1 MVNSISLSVE
11 VPETLTTKQLANS
24 LGVSVDTIQ
33 SVVKKL
39 AENNRQVFETLKR
52 NSQGGYLFTEAQA
65 TAIKIELQNHSKVAK
80 NGFDTLSVSNDLE
93 GELLVQR
100 AMAYQELKI
109 KELQQRAEKAEQKVI
124 EQKPKVDWYD
134 NVADSSNLTEIGTVG
149 KMTNIGSQKIFK
161 ALRADKIIYQKTDS
175 DGITYDVPFYDY
187 EKYFK
192 TVPEP
197 FIKGD
202 KKCVRNK
209 LLFTQAGVI
218 WATNKYKAKE
228 AFTIKE
234 VSEILNL
241 EIDEILQFLNLKHY
255 IKLEED
261 DFSATDLG
269 LYYGYMC
276 IKDGFV
282 CVTKKCF
289 DKIEKAF
296 CHNELPPEEQERVE
310 KLCKEAERA
319 MRPSVIGLAE

>member
-1 MVNSISLSVE
+1 MENSLSLSVN
-11 VPETLTTKQLANS
+11 VPETITTKELAET
-24 LGVSVDTIQ
+24 LGVDVSTITKT
-33 SVVKKL
+33 V
-39 AENNRQVFETLKR
+39 NRLNATSDVLPKFK
-52 NSQGGYLFTEAQA
+52 QGQTPRYNEQQA
-65 TAIKIELQNHSKVAK
+65 TIIKQEIQKHHNLESRQIDNVSTDYEMELMTQKVLAYH
-80 NGFDTLSVSNDLE
+80 
-93 GELLVQR
+93 VQK
-100 AMAYQELKI
+100 ANEYKI
-109 KELQQRAEKAEQKVI
+109 RAEKAEQKVI

-269 LYYGYMC
+269 LNYGYMC